1 MQLALVHIDSCQNTV
16 RRKQPV
22 LLTKCR
28 QGKWCV
34 TNLDEFV
41 PETFSALTVK
51 GQPQERRFSSSARV
65 SPDPFTHYKI
75 RFPSRALKFHTMGE
89 DGSRGL
95 FFLFFFCLV
104 RFVSISI
111 GKIVI
116 AYWKQMCLSQ
126 WMRCFYDYFHVMLHT
141 SNAIHTDTH
150 VKPVCEDELE
160 Q

>member
-22 LLTKCR
+22 LLTKRR

-34 TNLDEFV
+34 TNLGAFV

-51 GQPQERRFSSSARV
+51 GQPQGRRFSSSARV
-65 SPDPFTHYKI
+65 SPDPFTHYEI
-75 RFPSRALKFHTMGE
+75 RFPSGALKFHTMGK

-111 GKIVI
+111 GENII
-116 AYWKQMCLSQ
+116 AYWKQMCFES
-126 WMRCFYDYFHVMLHT
+126 M
-141 SNAIHTDTH
+141 
-150 VKPVCEDELE
+150 DEMIL
-160 Q
+160 